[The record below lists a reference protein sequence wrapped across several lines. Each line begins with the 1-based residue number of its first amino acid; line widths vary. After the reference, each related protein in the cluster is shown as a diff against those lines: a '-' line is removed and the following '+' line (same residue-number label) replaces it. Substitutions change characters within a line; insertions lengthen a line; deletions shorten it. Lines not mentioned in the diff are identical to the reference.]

1 MAVPKGFRK
10 NMPLSPIKVGPE
22 RRQELLDN
30 IANQGTYLPRGV
42 YYEDMDIS
50 FKEFVDRDLEVV
62 ISGEKVP
69 VLFLSIQRWAEF
81 SKTWQKSDK
90 FKNIKMPFITI
101 VRRPDVQV
109 GTNQAGNWN
118 IPQGKRTYTYLKVPT
133 WNGNVKG
140 VDIYKIP
147 QPTAVDIT
155 YEVRL
160 FCNRMRD
167 LNKLHDIVQR
177 TFQSRQHYVSVNG
190 HPMPILLETISD
202 ESPID
207 DFENRRFYVQL
218 FEMKMLGYL
227 LNEDDFEVVPAVRR
241 ALVMTEVMTDEV
253 KPKYKVEVDSET
265 GNVCY
270 NFIVK
275 GGTDNDFNV
284 VPENDIKFTDLI
296 LIDGVNS
303 VTVKIDGVN
312 QSLPFVVTAGQTMR
326 IIVDKS
332 SFFVTAKFMLKGI
345 KL

>member
-10 NMPLSPIKVGPE
+10 NMPLTPVKTGPS
-22 RRQELLDN
+22 RRQELLDG

-50 FKEFVDRDLEVV
+50 FKEFIDRDLEVV
-62 ISGEKVP
+62 ISGDKVP

-101 VRRPDVQV
+101 VRRPDVQT

-118 IPQGKRTYTYLKVPT
+118 IPQGKRTYAYLKVPT

-140 VDIYKIP
+140 VDVYKIP
-147 QPTAVDIT
+147 QPTSVDIT

-177 TFQSRQHYVSVNG
+177 TFQARQHYVSVNG
-190 HPMPILLETISD
+190 HPMPIHLETVSD
-202 ESPID
+202 ESPTD

-218 FEMKMLGYL
+218 FEMKLLGYL
-227 LNEDDFEVVPAVRR
+227 LNEDDFEVVPAVNR
-241 ALVMTEVMTDEV
+241 ALVLTEIMKDDI
-253 KPKYKVEVDSET
+253 KPKIKIDRDEDKGTV
-265 GNVCY
+265 NY
-270 NFIVK
+270 NFVIK
-275 GGTDNDFNV
+275 PGAEPDFCV
-284 VPENDIKFTDLI
+284 IPEFDIKFTELI
-296 LIDGVNS
+296 IIQGASAVTIKLNGV
-303 VTVKIDGVN
+303 D
-312 QSLPFVVTAGQTMR
+312 QSLPFVVSAGETLR
-326 IIVDKS
+326 FIVSKNFGD
-332 SFFVTAKFMLKGI
+332 TAKFILKGELI
-345 KL
+345 